1 MANFWHN
8 QELENAEKIGVTI
21 SLKSFA
27 GSLKNSLL
35 GVQNTTTNYFKI
47 KSRTILI

>member
-8 QELENAEKIGVTI
+8 QELENAEKIGVTT

-27 GSLKNSLL
+27 RSLKNSLL
-35 GVQNTTTNYFKI
+35 GVQNTTTHYYKI
-47 KSRTILI
+47 KFRTILI